1 MFQRGQGCAMTV
13 LDFLRITRK
22 NWIILIAG
30 VVLGAL
36 VMFGY
41 TQLQPRVY
49 SANSA
54 GFVVSGGEAGLAEA
68 LSGSDIAGNKA
79 RSFVPLITSRAV
91 FEEIA
96 ANPDLDLDGQS
107 LDGRL
112 SAYVPEGS
120 ALLQVSA
127 TASTPEGAA
136 ALADGA
142 LEAVATVVK
151 NLGAQLGGDASVD
164 PATPDTSIT
173 VVPLENA
180 VAPTQPI
187 SPDLRGN
194 VFLGAIVGLIVA
206 YAFVFL
212 RRVLDV
218 RIRTAAELSKA
229 AGGVGSLGRI
239 PKSDHLAGSARGKS
253 EEDPRAAE
261 AFRRLR
267 TNLRF
272 SSIDEPVD
280 SVVVT
285 SANASEGKSTVA
297 IMLARVIAQ
306 SGQPTVLIDA
316 DLRRP
321 SVAGVVGVDGSIGLS
336 ELLSGQVPIEDAL
349 RATDIPGL
357 LVLPAGHIPP
367 NPSEMVGSQAMKA
380 LIGSMSERY
389 FVVVDAPPVLP
400 VTDTALLSTAVDG
413 TILLATVGKTHKE
426 DVVLARRM
434 LDQVHSRVLG
444 TVLNKVPPRDAGEGS
459 AYERN
464 AVYYAKPG
472 GHAPSAEVAAILA
485 PAGGGDVAEG
495 AGSRRAARRGA

>member
-151 NLGAQLGGDASVD
+151 NLGAQLGGDVSVD

-206 YAFVFL
+206 YVFVFL

-218 RIRTAAELSKA
+218 RIRTAAELSEA
-229 AGGVGSLGRI
+229 AGGVGTLGRI
-239 PKSDHLAGSARGKS
+239 PKSDHLAGSARGKR

-297 IMLARVIAQ
+297 IMLAKVIAQ

-336 ELLSGQVPIEDAL
+336 ESLSGQVPIEDAL

-367 NPSEMVGSQAMKA
+367 NPSEMVGSQAMKS
-380 LIGSMSERY
+380 LISSLSAKY
-389 FVVVDAPPVLP
+389 FVVIDAPPVLP
-400 VTDTALLSTAVDG
+400 VTDTALLSVAVDG

-426 DVVLARRM
+426 DVVLARHM
-434 LDQVHSRVLG
+434 LEQVHSRLLG
-444 TVLNKVPPRDAGEGS
+444 TVLNKVPAREAGEGNE
-459 AYERN
+459 YERN
-464 AVYYAKPG
+464 AVYYAKP
-472 GHAPSAEVAAILA
+472 ASARPTPSVEELGFSN
-485 PAGGGDVAEG
+485 AGEG
-495 AGSRRAARRGA
+495 VGSRRAARRGA